1 VAERKV
7 MALQRFMKRIVEREV
22 FKPIVEQAGY
32 DPKRAAV
39 RLNWGI
45 PEKPEVNMADL
56 IKAAEQKLISPEEFR
71 SIARKIG
78 WEITE
83 TQQENK

>member
-1 VAERKV
+1 
-7 MALQRFMKRIVEREV
+7 
-22 FKPIVEQAGY
+22 
-32 DPKRAAV
+32 V
-39 RLNWGI
+39 RLNWGM

-83 TQQENK
+83 TQ